1 MTHQTPR
8 ALVIEKGV
16 ELEAGISSLLGLL
29 LDIDVDNS
37 LSLGS
42 KNTSLSLNS
51 KVNLLSDLKF
61 IPREIIWQFQT
72 FAEIR
77 NKFAHLHSVDSFEKC
92 FEILKDKKKKFL
104 ETFGDKVEE
113 QENEEI
119 KLSICFS
126 ILCLS
131 LGTWLQM
138 ILNKM
143 SFNKSQDLKRIYAV
157 ESMRNFFMIPEDKK
171 EKLEEHLKFVDN
183 LINDIEI
190 DKEFIDTIEIIKEAN
205 FQSPTKE

>member
-1 MTHQTPR
+1 MEHQTPR

-29 LDIDVDNS
+29 LDIDIDNS

-61 IPREIIWQFQT
+61 IPKEIIWQFQT
-72 FAEIR
+72 FTEIR
-77 NKFAHLHSVDSFEKC
+77 NKFAHLHTVNSFEKC
-92 FEILKDKKKKFL
+92 FEILKDKRKKFL
-104 ETFGDKVEE
+104 ETFGDKIEE

-138 ILNKM
+138 ILSKM
-143 SFNKSQDLKRIYAV
+143 SFNKSQDLKKP
-157 ESMRNFFMIPEDKK
+157 M
-171 EKLEEHLKFVDN
+171 
-183 LINDIEI
+183 
-190 DKEFIDTIEIIKEAN
+190 
-205 FQSPTKE
+205 Q